1 MNIFSIFEALPLP
14 AMTIDIVDI
23 GARFIG
29 DERYAPIRD
38 HGAARIV
45 GFEPDDEQLEI
56 LKEKYP
62 DQIFLPYFV
71 ADGGERDFYICHYGG
86 CSSLYEPNP
95 EIIDNFTGISTSQGS
110 NFEVVETAKVAT
122 KRLDDITEISGC
134 DYLKIDVQGAELDVL
149 KGAKERLKECLVV
162 ELEVEFVPIYKNQ
175 PLFAEIDL
183 FLRQAGFY
191 LHRLMDVSGRAY
203 RPFLAS
209 GNISKPVSQL
219 LWADAV
225 FIRRFTD
232 FGDLAPEQHLKMA
245 ALTHELYG
253 SVDLSARALA
263 HYDARANTPLQDLYL
278 KEIND
283 KDVELSFHNVKDWSD

>member
-1 MNIFSIFEALPLP
+1 
-14 AMTIDIVDI
+14 MTIDIVDI

-86 CSSLYEPNP
+86 CSSLYEPDP